1 MTFEEVKVGD
11 VLYRE
16 EDKIHYLVV
25 GKDDKM
31 IFGRVSSHK
40 AARVNIGN
48 NVEIGIMA
56 IRNFTFDNPD
66 SFFYEDNKKRLEKCK
81 KVFEVSPSVLYQFSL
96 FEDFVDRSFDISITI
111 KDGDVNTETN
121 VLALMDLDKKISDLR
136 IQLRE
141 ESKNFIIKHY
151 SGVKMSSGERIY
163 IVRP

>member
-11 VLYRE
+11 VLYSE
-16 EDKIHYLVV
+16 GDKVHYLVV
-25 GKDDKM
+25 DKDNEM

-56 IRNFTFDNPD
+56 IRNFTFGNPD
-66 SFFYEDNKKRLEKCK
+66 SLFYEDNKKRLEKCK

-96 FEDFVDRSFDISITI
+96 FEDFVDRNFDISIVI
-111 KDGDVNTETN
+111 KDDDVDTEAN
-121 VLALMDLDKKISDLR
+121 VLALMDLNKKISELK

-141 ESKNFIIKHY
+141 ESKKFITKHY
-151 SGVKMSSGERIY
+151 SGVKMSSERRICE
-163 IVRP
+163 VG